1 MSSAVV
7 LVAGGGKYHR
17 SEQMPEITAD
27 DTERTADHA
36 RETAA
41 EEAAGSSLKKCPTIR
56 TDRSAAMPSYRVDF
70 MNEFARNRRVHKVCQ
85 RSIVVRSARS
95 PEQAGE
101 AAKTHFARLEGIRD
115 WRIHAATFEVV
126 PIEDDRVSGINV
138 PAMDLPPGGK
148 PAVSGTGEC

>member
-1 MSSAVV
+1 
-7 LVAGGGKYHR
+7 
-17 SEQMPEITAD
+17 
-27 DTERTADHA
+27 
-36 RETAA
+36 
-41 EEAAGSSLKKCPTIR
+41 
-56 TDRSAAMPSYRVDF
+56 MPSYRVDF

-126 PIEDDRVSGINV
+126 PIEDDRVSGIDV